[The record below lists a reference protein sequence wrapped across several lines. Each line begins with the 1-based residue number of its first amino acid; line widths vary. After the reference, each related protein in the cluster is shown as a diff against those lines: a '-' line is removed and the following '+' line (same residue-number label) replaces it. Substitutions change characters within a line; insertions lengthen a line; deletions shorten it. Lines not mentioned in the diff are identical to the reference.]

1 MTCAEGFLPH
11 PPMALLLNAIV
22 ADENTP
28 RNMVPNLL
36 QLAER
41 TGQDC
46 LVLSCAPCA
55 LSHLPALMLA
65 AAWPW
70 KTLLLQSVVPQ
81 ETDRG

>member
-1 MTCAEGFLPH
+1 MCDLCRRIPTPSPH
-11 PPMALLLNAIV
+11 GTFAIV

-55 LSHLPALMLA
+55 LSHLPVLMLA